1 MNKEKFHE
9 IFRHQMTDKY
19 FTPKELMYSSDAML
33 YLSPF
38 DYKNYLD
45 HLDDLLNTKDFAKNV
60 FPLKTFNSKHFYY
73 LLSNEIQCLLD
84 NYLDLVKES
93 TQKNQPVVSPK
104 FDEDIRQSRIYSE
117 IEGTLNVEEVPTT
130 RKRLIELI

>member
-1 MNKEKFHE
+1 MVQKVDKQDMDKEKFHE

-45 HLDDLLNTKDFAKNV
+45 HLDELLNTKDFAKYV
-60 FPLKTFNSKHFYY
+60 FPLKT
-73 LLSNEIQCLLD
+73 L
-84 NYLDLVKES
+84 
-93 TQKNQPVVSPK
+93 
-104 FDEDIRQSRIYSE
+104 
-117 IEGTLNVEEVPTT
+117 
-130 RKRLIELI
+130 